1 MRLASS
7 RRFNDFQVGVLLG
20 GEYNSTK
27 EQMQA
32 VLDFETKLAEITIPM
47 ELRRDEEKIYN
58 LMTIAELQDKAPFV
72 SH

>member
-1 MRLASS
+1 MRLSSS
-7 RRFNDFQVGVLLG
+7 RRFHDFQVGVLLG